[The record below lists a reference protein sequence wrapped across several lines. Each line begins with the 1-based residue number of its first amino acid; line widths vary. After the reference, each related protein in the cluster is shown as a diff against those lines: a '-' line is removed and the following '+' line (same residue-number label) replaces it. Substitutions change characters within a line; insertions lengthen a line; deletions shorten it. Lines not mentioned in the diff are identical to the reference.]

1 LFLQSI
7 IKNENYYSSRNIVC
21 LCLLFILDC
30 VNQNID
36 FDEEILDGKLI
47 LKKFKAKFSTK
58 KLQKKTRNEFN
69 FGRTAFYKLV

>member
-7 IKNENYYSSRNIVC
+7 IKNENYYYSRNIVC

-58 KLQKKTRNEFN
+58 MLQNKTRNEFN
-69 FGRTAFYKLV
+69 FGRSAFYKLV